1 MLVIRK
7 RMILALA
14 YLIFLGGTFTLIRT
28 SMLFGMGMLIF
39 SASMM
44 LFAVPA
50 QFRIWQIDNRRLS
63 KARRGDLLIFGLK
76 QTGCAIRLIRA

>member
-1 MLVIRK
+1 
-7 RMILALA
+7 MILALA

-44 LFAVPA
+44 LFAVPHSSVSGK
-50 QFRIWQIDNRRLS
+50 LT
-63 KARRGDLLIFGLK
+63 
-76 QTGCAIRLIRA
+76 TGV